1 MCTIRT
7 LILGLLFL
15 TCSQGFAGRTLI
27 SPPLDLVSYHDY
39 KKSVWEEPTSMA
51 EGTPIISG
59 FIVKITLSNLSKIPQ
74 TGTVSFNNGSG
85 SYGNNMCCP
94 AYSMNTTVVVCG
106 NVSGTKT
113 SASAS
118 GISSYTGEG
127 KWTLAPNSSTVVAI
141 VAMGEGT
148 YSATLGPAKT
158 FAASIS
164 LTGTL
169 KISVNEDRGAI
180 QGSISTFPN
189 SSSGGSYCGYSW
201 TNMNYGKYINVS
213 GTDQVIQLNGG
224 RPF

>member
-1 MCTIRT
+1 MCNLRT
-7 LILGLLFL
+7 FILSLLCL
-15 TCSQGFAGRTLI
+15 ACSQSFAGRTLI
-27 SPPLDLVSYHDY
+27 SPPLDLASYHDY
-39 KKSVWEEPTSMA
+39 KKSVWEDPTNLA
-51 EGTPIISG
+51 EGTPIIAG
-59 FIVKITLSNLSKIPQ
+59 FIVKLTLSNLSKIPQ

-94 AYSMNTTVVVCG
+94 PYSMNTTVVVCG

-113 SASAS
+113 SASAG
-118 GISSYTGEG
+118 GISNYAGEG
-127 KWTLAPNSSTVVAI
+127 KWSLPPNGSTVISI
-141 VAMGEGT
+141 VAMGDGT

-158 FAASIS
+158 FAASIMLS
-164 LTGTL
+164 GTL

-180 QGSISTFPN
+180 QGSISTYPN

-201 TNMNYGKYINVS
+201 TDMMYGKYINVS

>member
-1 MCTIRT
+1 MCHLRT

-15 TCSQGFAGRTLI
+15 TGAQSFAGRTLI
-27 SPPLDLVSYHDY
+27 SPPLDLASFHDFR
-39 KKSVWEEPTSMA
+39 KSIWDDATGLS

-59 FIVKITLSNLSKIPQ
+59 YIVKLTLSNLSKLPQ
-74 TGTVSFNNGSG
+74 TGTVSFNNASG

-118 GISSYTGEG
+118 AISNYTGEG
-127 KWTLAPNSSTVVAI
+127 KWSLPPNSSTVISI

-148 YSATLGPAKT
+148 YSTTLGPAKT

-164 LTGTL
+164 LSGTL
-169 KISVNEDRGAI
+169 KIVVNEDRGAI
-180 QGSISTFPN
+180 QGSISTYPN
-189 SSSGGSYCGYSW
+189 SSSGGTYCGYSW
-201 TNMNYGKYINVS
+201 TNMMYGKYINVS